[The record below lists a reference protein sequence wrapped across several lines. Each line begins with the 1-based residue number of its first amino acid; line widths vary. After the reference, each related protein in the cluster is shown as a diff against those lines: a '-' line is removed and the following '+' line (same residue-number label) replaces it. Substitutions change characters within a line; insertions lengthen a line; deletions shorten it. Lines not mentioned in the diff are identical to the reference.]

1 MEEMSSRRKR
11 INRLKKVILGMAA
24 AAILI
29 PSVVCIILG
38 VRLAGLS
45 ARAKELEELLLA
57 EKSRSAEA
65 SGVFTMAPVRESN
78 RSPQAEDL
86 SESAEVR
93 GEPEGGIKKVYLT
106 FDDGPSDNTNEI
118 LDILKEYDVKATF
131 FVVGKTDEQ
140 SKAAYQRIVAEGH
153 TLAMHS
159 YSHSYSEI
167 YASRENFISDMTAL
181 QEYLYEVTG
190 IWPRFYRFPGGSS
203 NSVSQVDMQELI
215 EWVDENGII
224 YFDWN
229 AASGDAVSDELPK
242 DTIVKNCLTQLD
254 GKRRCMI
261 LMHDAAD
268 KHTTVEALPEIISG
282 VRLRG
287 DACFSAITDDTEP
300 IRHLLQSGTEESNK
314 ANE

>member
-11 INRLKKVILGMAA
+11 INRLKKVILGMVA

-65 SGVFTMAPVRESN
+65 SGVFTMAPVREST
-78 RSPQAEDL
+78 RSLETGSLP
-86 SESAEVR
+86 ESAKSQE
-93 GEPEGGIKKVYLT
+93 EPEAEGGIKKVYLT

-167 YASRENFISDMTAL
+167 YASRENFISDLSAL

-190 IWPRFYRFPGGSS
+190 VWPRFYRFPGGSS
-203 NSVSQVDMQELI
+203 NSVSQVDMEELI

-242 DTIVKNCLTQLD
+242 DTIVENCLTQLE

-261 LMHDAAD
+261 LMHDAVD

-282 VRLRG
+282 VRRRG
-287 DACFSAITDDTEP
+287 DASFFAITDETEP
-300 IRHLLQSGTEESNK
+300 IRHLLQSGTEQSSQ
-314 ANE
+314 

>member
-11 INRLKKVILGMAA
+11 INRLKKVILGMVA

-65 SGVFTMAPVRESN
+65 SGVFTMAPVREST
-78 RSPQAEDL
+78 RSLETGSLP
-86 SESAEVR
+86 ESTKSQE
-93 GEPEGGIKKVYLT
+93 EPEAEGGIKKVYLT

-167 YASRENFISDMTAL
+167 YASRENFISDLSAL

-190 IWPRFYRFPGGSS
+190 VWPRFYRFPGGSS

-242 DTIVKNCLTQLD
+242 DTIVENCLTQLE

-261 LMHDAAD
+261 LMHDAVD

-287 DACFSAITDDTEP
+287 DASFFAITDETEP
-300 IRHLLQSGTEESNK
+300 IRHLLQSGTEVSSQ
-314 ANE
+314 

>member
-11 INRLKKVILGMAA
+11 INRLKKVILGMVA

-65 SGVFTMAPVRESN
+65 SGVFTMAPVREST
-78 RSPQAEDL
+78 RSLETGSLP
-86 SESAEVR
+86 ESAKSQE
-93 GEPEGGIKKVYLT
+93 EPEAEGGIKKVYLT

-167 YASRENFISDMTAL
+167 YASRENFISDLSAL

-190 IWPRFYRFPGGSS
+190 VWPRFYRFPGGSS

-242 DTIVKNCLTQLD
+242 DTIVENCLTQLE

-261 LMHDAAD
+261 LMHDAVD

-282 VRLRG
+282 VRRRG
-287 DACFSAITDDTEP
+287 DASFFAITDETEP
-300 IRHLLQSGTEESNK
+300 IRHLLQSGTEQSSQ
-314 ANE
+314 